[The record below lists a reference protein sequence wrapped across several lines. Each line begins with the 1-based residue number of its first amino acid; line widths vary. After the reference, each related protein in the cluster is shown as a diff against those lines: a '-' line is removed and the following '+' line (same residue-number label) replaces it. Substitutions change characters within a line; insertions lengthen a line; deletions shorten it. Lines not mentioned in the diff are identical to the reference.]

1 MNQAQQQLIV
11 LLRCE
16 QRICC
21 PCRTIGIPEPVVII
35 KLAVL
40 HRLGIRAHVLPAF
53 FAAFA
58 GFFTHI
64 IGIEIQAIEAGVER
78 NQLFFRRTFN
88 FKLAQLVI
96 PQLLCGSLDIVKLSA
111 QLLFKVFLCLL
122 STDKGSCRAHH
133 DRLRTLSKDC
143 AGVIDCERL
152 IKGAVNVHLRHLVAV
167 RIFVTAEGLR
177 SCIKCEAG
185 HIADINVRRL
195 CVFRIS
201 DARDHA
207 VIGRRQFRPDT
218 ACRIRRALI
227 KLYAEI
233 VGLCRYIFLIIDGA
247 AICGGIHAGHK
258 SPHRPV
264 SDPDR
269 RLMTAA
275 ETSDITGIIVEHRVA
290 GVVFRRPEVEA
301 MRHCDHRPGEAS
313 GEKRTAKV
321 VCSAKNVG
329 IVYKRLLAIVQGGDI
344 FNPNRIQRSLEIA
357 AIRFQVRAVC
367 VADVDFFDCLAR
379 QRAQLDQ
386 DLVFLRIQHG
396 LAFALAVRIGANAIL
411 IFQPCRTQIG
421 SIREFQI
428 HCKMHGIEIV
438 VILIVRQRL
447 LRRNIINQPRILRHR
462 NVQIFVQDVVH
473 LRALIAFM
481 MTTDDQLVV
490 FQRCRHRCIFRA
502 RWIRSSGKAAV
513 HKALC

>member
-1 MNQAQQQLIV
+1 
-11 LLRCE
+11 
-16 QRICC
+16 
-21 PCRTIGIPEPVVII
+21 
-35 KLAVL
+35 
-40 HRLGIRAHVLPAF
+40 
-53 FAAFA
+53 
-58 GFFTHI
+58 
-64 IGIEIQAIEAGVER
+64 
-78 NQLFFRRTFN
+78 
-88 FKLAQLVI
+88 
-96 PQLLCGSLDIVKLSA
+96 
-111 QLLFKVFLCLL
+111 
-122 STDKGSCRAHH
+122 
-133 DRLRTLSKDC
+133 
-143 AGVIDCERL
+143 
-152 IKGAVNVHLRHLVAV
+152 
-167 RIFVTAEGLR
+167 
-177 SCIKCEAG
+177 
-185 HIADINVRRL
+185 
-195 CVFRIS
+195 
-201 DARDHA
+201 
-207 VIGRRQFRPDT
+207 
-218 ACRIRRALI
+218 
-227 KLYAEI
+227 
-233 VGLCRYIFLIIDGA
+233 
-247 AICGGIHAGHK
+247 
-258 SPHRPV
+258 
-264 SDPDR
+264 
-269 RLMTAA
+269 MTAA
-275 ETSDITGIIVEHRVA
+275 ETFDKTGIIVEHRVA
-290 GVVFRRPEVEA
+290 GVAFRCPEVEA

-329 IVYKRLLAIVQGGDI
+329 IVYERLLAIVQGGDI

-367 VADVDFFDCLAR
+367 VADVDFFDRLAL

-411 IFQPCRTQIG
+411 IFQLCRTQIG

-490 FQRCRHRCIFRA
+490 FQLCRHRCMLRA
-502 RWIRSSGKAAV
+502 RYVRSSGKVVV

>member
-35 KLAVL
+35 KLAVRHL
-40 HRLGIRAHVLPAF
+40 LGIRAHVLPAF

-329 IVYKRLLAIVQGGDI
+329 IVYKRLLIVQGGDI

-367 VADVDFFDCLAR
+367 VADADFFDRLAL

-411 IFQPCRTQIG
+411 ILQPSITQIG
-421 SIREFQI
+421 SIIEFQI

-462 NVQIFVQDVVH
+462 NVQTCVQDVVH

-490 FQRCRHRCIFRA
+490 FQRCRHRCMLRA
-502 RWIRSSGKAAV
+502 RCVRSSGKAAV